1 MLDIISHAP
10 IYIWVI
16 LALLLWKGW
25 RASRTNT
32 VSWKDL
38 IIIPVV
44 MLIWTTYS
52 ITKNYGPLFILP
64 WVASV
69 SMGVGLGLFMIRKS
83 SLRFDKKRKLIEF
96 SGSWIPMVLLLSIF
110 SLRFFLGATYGVH
123 PELKGS
129 LKLLIVENFATVIS
143 AIFLGRLMGTLKR
156 FKQSPHVDLSSV

>member
-1 MLDIISHAP
+1 MLDIISHVP
-10 IYIWVI
+10 IYVWVI
-16 LALLLWKGW
+16 LALLFWKGW

-52 ITKNYGPLFILP
+52 IMKNYDPLFILP
-64 WVASV
+64 WFGSV
-69 SMGVGLGLFMIRKS
+69 SIGVGLGLFMIRKS
-83 SLRFDKKRKLIEF
+83 SLRFHKKRKLIEF
-96 SGSWIPMVLLLSIF
+96 PGSWVPMTLLLFIF

-129 LKLLIVENFATVIS
+129 LRLLIVENFATVIS
-143 AIFLGRLMGTLKR
+143 AIFLGRLFGILKQ
-156 FKQSPHVDLSSV
+156 FKRSSHVDLLS